1 MRLVRVVLSV
11 AAGRGALGGGLWQA
25 GDGGREGDVIGGE
38 GVCRSGRGRY
48 GRRKKGCAKAAGR
61 VGSAEEGGLAAGRGL
76 RQPVGVQREEWARE
90 G

>member
-1 MRLVRVVLSV
+1 MRVVLSA
-11 AAGRGALGGGLWQA
+11 AAGRGGTWRGAAASRRWRE
-25 GDGGREGDVIGGE
+25 GREGDVIGGE

-61 VGSAEEGGLAAGRGL
+61 MGSAEEGGLAAGRGL
-76 RQPVGVQREEWARE
+76 RQPVGMQREGWARE